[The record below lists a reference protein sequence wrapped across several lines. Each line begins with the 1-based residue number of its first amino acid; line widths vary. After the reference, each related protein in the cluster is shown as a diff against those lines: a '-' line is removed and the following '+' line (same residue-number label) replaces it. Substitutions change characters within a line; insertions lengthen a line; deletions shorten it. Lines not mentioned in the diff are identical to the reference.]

1 MKNKSKKL
9 GVIVPY
15 RNRRTH
21 LQEFIPSISN
31 YLNKQKIKHEIII
44 VEQSDDKT
52 FNRGK
57 LLNIGVQKLTL
68 KCDYVVSYM
77 MLICYH

>member
-1 MKNKSKKL
+1 MKSKKL

-44 VEQSDDKT
+44 VEQSDDKK
-52 FNRGK
+52 N
-57 LLNIGVQKLTL
+57 LIGEN
-68 KCDYVVSYM
+68 Y
-77 MLICYH
+77 